1 MSQKIPTRIENL
13 LEKLIDSIPPNFDE
27 LLSSD
32 EKEELNQLLDLMGI
46 SSNSINIIRTLSA
59 LLLLNRIRFIIQTEN
74 RETDLHLSMNT
85 MNSNLEQQNP
95 KTFISSILSVI
106 ANQSNFVVTTE
117 LFSYISDFKTYSKEL
132 FSTLY
137 ENSLKQKHRRKL
149 GQFWTPPEISEFMVD
164 LILEKNP
171 RNILDP
177 CCGPGTFL
185 HTLKQIAPNNYKG
198 KTSGVEIH
206 PLLFEIASVNSFSS
220 IAKVEII
227 YGNFLTISPE
237 NYQNSINDSM
247 GLFITRD
254 LNSYIG
260 KKKIHG
266 FDAVICNP
274 PYSRHHLLQPIIK
287 KKVGLEIENTFG
299 GKFSRISSLFVYFV
313 LKSMKYLAK
322 KGRMV
327 FITPSIAFESRNS
340 IYLKRILKQN
350 FTIPYIIIFHQ
361 SLNIF
366 SGVDT
371 AACIFVVDGKK
382 PSTNSVTRLIV
393 IKNWTSKEDIISNA
407 LKSHKSEV
415 EWKNGDIYCKKQ
427 SDLDPERNWTSTR
440 FFSQKKKNDKLIE
453 LSQFFKVMRGIATGN
468 NNFFTF
474 TEEELTKYQIK
485 KEYVVPTI
493 TKTRYIQKYLLSV
506 EDFINMKKEGR
517 KIWLLDIREE
527 FKDIKDKKLL
537 KYLQLGLDS
546 KVHTGSLVQTRKKWF
561 STERREVPIFIC
573 TYLSRGNPR
582 FIFNKA
588 KIRPLN
594 TFLMLYPKTH
604 TRISK
609 EELSLFWLIL
619 NSSSTKDSLQEVGRS
634 YGGDTIKVEPK
645 EMMKLQIVDPY
656 KLTISAKEK
665 LNKLVGELKLIEHV
679 SSTVKKDLFNQIDR
693 ILEKEIN
700 S

>member
-1 MSQKIPTRIENL
+1 MSQEIPTRIENL
-13 LEKLIDSIPPNFDE
+13 LEKLIDSVPPNFDE
-27 LLSSD
+27 LLSSND
-32 EKEELNQLLDLMGI
+32 KEELNQFLDLMGI
-46 SSNSINIIRTLSA
+46 SSNSVNIIRTLSA
-59 LLLLNRIRFIIQTEN
+59 LLLLNRIRFVIQTES
-74 RETDLHLSMNT
+74 RETDLHLSMNI

-117 LFSYISDFKTYSKEL
+117 LFSYISDFQTNSNEL

-149 GQFWTPPEISEFMVD
+149 GQFWTPEYISEFMVD
-164 LILEKNP
+164 LILEKKP

-177 CCGPGTFL
+177 CCGPGTFI
-185 HTLKQIAPNNYKG
+185 HTLKQIAPNYKG

-206 PLLFEIASVNSFSS
+206 PLLFEIVCANSFSFRP
-220 IAKVEII
+220 KVEII

-237 NYQNSINDSM
+237 SYQNSIDDSM

-260 KKKIHG
+260 KKKTHG

-274 PYSRHHLLQPIIK
+274 PYSRHHLLHPTIK
-287 KKVGLEIENTFG
+287 KKVGSEIENTFG

-340 IYLKRILKQN
+340 VYLKRILKEN

-382 PSTNSVTRLIV
+382 ASTNSLTRLVV
-393 IKNWTSKEDIISNA
+393 IKNWTSKEEIIFNV
-407 LKSHKSEV
+407 LKRHKNEV
-415 EWKNGDIYCKKQ
+415 EWKNGDIYYKKQ
-427 SDLDPERNWTSTR
+427 SDLDPERNWTSSR
-440 FFSQKKKNDKLIE
+440 FFSQKKKNDNLIE
-453 LSQFFKVMRGIATGN
+453 LSRFFKVMRGIATGN

-474 TEEELTKYQIK
+474 TENELANYQIK

-493 TKTRYIQKYLLSV
+493 TKTRYIQKYFLSD
-506 EDFINMKKEGR
+506 EDFINMKKDGR
-517 KIWLLDIREE
+517 KVWLLDIKEE
-527 FKDIKDKKLL
+527 FKEIKDKNLL
-537 KYLQLGLDS
+537 KYLQLGVDS
-546 KVHTGSLVQTRKKWF
+546 MVHKGSLVQTRKKWF
-561 STERREVPIFIC
+561 STEKRDVPVFIY

-582 FIFNKA
+582 FVFNKA
-588 KIRPLN
+588 KVRPLN

-634 YGGDTIKVEPK
+634 YGGDTIKIEPK

-656 KLTISAKEK
+656 KLSISAKEK
-665 LNKLVGELKLIEHV
+665 LNKLVGQLKLIEQV
-679 SSTVKKDLFNQIDR
+679 SSTEKKDFFIQIDR